1 MLTLVNR
8 DDLPVVAE
16 NDAARAGG
24 ALVDRGDVLHAG
36 FIHAFNANG
45 IGPQAV
51 PPMAPGPA
59 LRHNPDN
66 ARHQRVLEDT
76 MSVVTEDHIA
86 QYQQRG
92 FFVLNAV
99 MPQQHIEMLRL
110 ECSRYIGM
118 IEAEMDAQGKDIIGI
133 NHRNKR
139 YFISNRY
146 KESALIAEFLF
157 SDLMADI
164 CRATLGPNA
173 YLFHEQYV
181 VKAAEKGMKFGWHQ
195 DSGYVG
201 YDHKPYLSCWCT
213 LDDVTI
219 ENGTVYM
226 LPYERAGTRDWV
238 RHAQEAGTNDLIGYH
253 GDDPG
258 EAVIVPAGSVACFSS
273 TCFHRS
279 GTNTTDKMRRV
290 YLPQYSAEPIVR
302 PESGALHAFAEPF
315 LKDGEVVASVRRGA
329 AGSVLDKTAIRNQ

>member
-1 MLTLVNR
+1 MSVITQTHV
-8 DDLPVVAE
+8 DHYQDL
-16 NDAARAGG
+16 GY
-24 ALVDRGDVLHAG
+24 
-36 FIHAFNANG
+36 F
-45 IGPQAV
+45 
-51 PPMAPGPA
+51 
-59 LRHNPDN
+59 
-66 ARHQRVLEDT
+66 VLENVIPA
-76 MSVVTEDHIA
+76 MH
-86 QYQQRG
+86 
-92 FFVLNAV
+92 LN
-99 MPQQHIEMLRL
+99 MLRA
-110 ECSRYIGM
+110 ECDRYIGI
-118 IEAEMDAQGKDIIGI
+118 IEAEMDAQGKDVIGI

-146 KESALIAEFLF
+146 RESQMIASFIF
-157 SDLMADI
+157 SDLMAEI

-201 YDHKPYLSCWCT
+201 YDHKPYLSCWCA

-238 RHAQEAGTNDLIGYH
+238 RHAREDGTNDLIGYH

-258 EAVIVPAGSVACFSS
+258 EPVIAPAGSIACFSS

-279 GTNTTDKMRRV
+279 GTNTTDTMRRV

-302 PESGALHAFAEPF
+302 PETGAPHAFAEPF
-315 LKDGEVVASVRRGA
+315 LKEGVIVAAVQHEEAKA
-329 AGSVLDKTAIRNQ
+329 AWERSAINNR